1 MKPKLL
7 VVDDDQSVLESLR
20 RLLVSEDSDV
30 LPARDGVETIGQFTS
45 NPVIDLVVLDLKL
58 GLDDGWEVF
67 KTIAEL
73 NPCIPAVVI
82 TAMSGQKERATALG
96 VDALIENDS
105 RKGVCIALAT

>member
-1 MKPKLL
+1 MT
-7 VVDDDQSVLESLR
+7 QS
-20 RLLVSEDSDV
+20 
-30 LPARDGVETIGQFTS
+30 IY
-45 NPVIDLVVLDLKL
+45 
-58 GLDDGWEVF
+58 